1 MSPMKRKVEN
11 ESQTIHQLVIKPF
24 IFGVV
29 SIALGG
35 LVCIIAC
42 FAMLH
47 DQQTA
52 ITVASFITIA
62 CGGFIGQI
70 LTLTRLTQVD
80 MKLNGRWGESMDKEH
95 EVGRKE
101 GLQQGRDE
109 QRDGD

>member
-1 MSPMKRKVEN
+1 MPSRKIEN

-24 IFGVV
+24 IWGVV
-29 SIALGG
+29 AIALGG
-35 LVCIIAC
+35 LLCIICC
-42 FAMLH
+42 FALLH

-80 MKLNGRWGESMDKEH
+80 MKINGRWTESMRKEH
-95 EVGRKE
+95 ELGRKE
-101 GLQQGRDE
+101 AENEYTNRE
-109 QRDGD
+109 P